1 MNLMTL
7 LTGANPHL
15 FYLSLFCIVGGIV
28 SWFLVR
34 GLVTSL
40 VQERIQ
46 KAMAPSPETD
56 PYSLIPRMG
65 LGSMLREHSEMA
77 SRQQAAQAAV
87 RESAG
92 ILALANGALSL
103 CWVLVGTGVV
113 GMVIY
118 LVQRY
123 GVV

>member
-1 MNLMTL
+1 MDLMTL

-28 SWFLVR
+28 SWLLVR
-34 GLVTSL
+34 GVATSL
-40 VQERIQ
+40 VQERLQ
-46 KAMAPSPETD
+46 KSVAPPPGTD
-56 PYSLIPRMG
+56 PHPLIPMGG
-65 LGSMLREHSEMA
+65 LGSMLREHSQMA
-77 SRQQAAQAAV
+77 SRHRAV
-87 RESAG
+87 QRVMRESTG
-92 ILALANGALSL
+92 ILTLANWAITL
-103 CWVLVGTGVV
+103 CWVVVGAGVV